1 MKRIGKIFFIVLM
14 MNGFVSA
21 EAALAPSAV
30 NVRDLQTMVRFIEQ
44 HQKVASTLERID
56 FDELTVVFDRGCRAY
71 FERKKTGFFTSKP
84 GPQADIVFKSSSCT
98 LTDDPEG

>member
-1 MKRIGKIFFIVLM
+1 MKRIGKTFFIVLM
-14 MNGFVSA
+14 MNGFASA

-56 FDELTVVFDRGCRAY
+56 FDELIVVFDRGCRAY
-71 FERKKTGFFTSKP
+71 FERKKPGFFTSKP
-84 GPQADIVFKSSSCT
+84 GPQAGIFFKSSSCT
-98 LTDDPEG
+98 LTDEPEG